1 MKLHGNA
8 RTCPKSRRLLV
19 ERIVE
24 EGWSRAQAAEAAAD
38 RTRSLRWVLII
49 ISNSYTD
56 ELSPYPNGLVNLQ
69 RCDATSDRL
78 TLVDAPN
85 LPAWASGRPTSEP
98 LAHTRMARRGSGDE
112 RVRPGERVETRV
124 RARAGIG
131 SWCGLV
137 SACVWYGLRATGCD
151 IGVTTAWLRRRTRG
165 GRAAIPSSAWVSQPS
180 GWFWGG

>member
-85 LPAWASGRPTSEP
+85 LPAWASGRPTSNP
-98 LAHTRMARRGSGDE
+98 
-112 RVRPGERVETRV
+112 
-124 RARAGIG
+124 
-131 SWCGLV
+131 
-137 SACVWYGLRATGCD
+137 
-151 IGVTTAWLRRRTRG
+151 
-165 GRAAIPSSAWVSQPS
+165 
-180 GWFWGG
+180 